1 MEVDLVVTL
10 ESQPT
15 KIEVTSSTRIIY
27 EVVHVSGKAKGFV
40 PIQAF
45 TLG

>member
-1 MEVDLVVTL
+1 MEVDLVVTV

-15 KIEVTSSTRIIY
+15 KIEVTSSTRIIF
-27 EVVHVSGKAKGFV
+27 EVGDVSRKTKGFV

-45 TLG
+45 ALA